1 MSELTKEELSISPK
15 LEISVTLLTTFY
27 SLTLENKNEIKQ
39 VLVNQKEQI
48 LQAILKSLQSVHLLN
63 KLKAIRLFKVL
74 CINDYFTTEEIVGI
88 LAFVRLEYRRQYLN
102 LDFMRDTLVEILVVS
117 NRNPYEVHQCFAE
130 DIERQ
135 YSDFKQM
142 RTDTSTADDLYN
154 ATTSLGLNVEM
165 FFAEL
170 ETF

>member
-1 MSELTKEELSISPK
+1 VSISKK
-15 LEISVTLLTTFY
+15 LEISVSLLTTFY
-27 SLTLENKNEIKQ
+27 SLMIDNKNEIKQ
-39 VLVNQKEQI
+39 VLFLHKEQI
-48 LQAILKSLQSVHLLN
+48 LQALSKSLESVHLLN

-74 CINDYFTTEEIVGI
+74 CRNDYFSIDEIKGI
-88 LAFVRLEYRRQYLN
+88 LSFIRLEYRKQCSN
-102 LDFMRDTLVEILVVS
+102 MDFMRDTLLEILEIS
-117 NRNPYEVHQCFAE
+117 NKHPYEVHECFAA

-135 YSDFKQM
+135 YSDFKEM
-142 RTDTSTADDLYN
+142 RTDTSTAEDLYN